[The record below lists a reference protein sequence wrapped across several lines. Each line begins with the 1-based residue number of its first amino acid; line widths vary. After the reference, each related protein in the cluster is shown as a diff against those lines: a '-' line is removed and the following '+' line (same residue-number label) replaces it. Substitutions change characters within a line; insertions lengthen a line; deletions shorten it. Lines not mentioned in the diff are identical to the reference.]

1 MSSTPYLDA
10 ASARGREFLGTR
22 HAIMAGAMTWVS
34 ERHLVSAIS
43 NAGGFG
49 VIACGSMPPA
59 ILEAEIV
66 ATRALTD
73 KPFGVNLITLH
84 PMLDELIQVC
94 ARQQVTHVVLAG
106 GLPSGVAI
114 AAIKAFG
121 AKLMCF
127 APTAALAKKLVRSG
141 VDAIVIEGSEAGGHI
156 GPVSLSVL
164 AQEILPV
171 ITEVPVFVAGGMKRE
186 LVPGRWQMAV
196 ETFTGFIDDMLEAN
210 IGKEGHKYL
219 PYIFSLFMFILFGN
233 LLGLLP
239 IGVLG
244 LHPFTF
250 TSHFT
255 VTGVLAVLSFSIV
268 LIVGFWKHGLKFFTL
283 FVPHGTPLPMIPIIF
298 PIELISFL
306 VRPFSLALR
315 LFVAMMAGHVLLKV
329 LSSFV
334 MGGINAGVGFG
345 LLVSL
350 PSFALMIGISALE
363 ILVAGIQAYVF
374 ALLTSLYINDAEH
387 LH

>member
-1 MSSTPYLDA
+1 
-10 ASARGREFLGTR
+10 
-22 HAIMAGAMTWVS
+22 MAGQEAKVDPMYQFTIEPLMGSDGW
-34 ERHLVSAIS
+34 EIAGFNIAFTNSALW
-43 NAGGFG
+43 
-49 VIACGSMPPA
+49 MA
-59 ILEAEIV
+59 ITTIL
-66 ATRALTD
+66 
-73 KPFGVNLITLH
+73 
-84 PMLDELIQVC
+84 
-94 ARQQVTHVVLAG
+94 LA
-106 GLPSGVAI
+106 
-114 AAIKAFG
+114 
-121 AKLMCF
+121 
-127 APTAALAKKLVRSG
+127 
-141 VDAIVIEGSEAGGHI
+141 
-156 GPVSLSVL
+156 
-164 AQEILPV
+164 
-171 ITEVPVFVAGGMKRE
+171 VFVAGGMKRE

-210 IGKEGHKYL
+210 VGKAGRKYV
-219 PYIFSLFMFILFGN
+219 PYIFSLFMFILFAN

-239 IGVLG
+239 VGVLG

-255 VTGVLAVLSFSIV
+255 VTGVLAIISFSIV
-268 LIVGFWKHGLKFFTL
+268 LIVGFAKHGFHFFSL

-334 MGGINAGVGFG
+334 IDGTNAGAGFG
-345 LLVSL
+345 LLVGL
-350 PSFALMIGISALE
+350 PSFILMIGISALE

-374 ALLTSLYINDAEH
+374 ALLTSLYINDAEN